1 MTLPI
6 EWQGIPISLTEE
18 QSKIASTLYVF
29 LKEQAENN
37 GLASHIILKEKV
49 TLSLEKNKSLLQD
62 RVIQD
67 FKPLK
72 TAYETLKVLSK
83 VIIALNAKLD
93 LNLPQLSVPSFA
105 PPVLNPFSCSNKEKS
120 VVKCLQLRRQ
130 IEQCFESRLIL
141 KPEVT
146 IPPLFRLGALIT
158 SSIIYGAL
166 LHQDLIVA
174 LIKSLMNR
182 PRCFLKAGE
191 QVAIQLSLAW
201 RGEPASEWRLFY
213 PDAMTEALFVTF
225 PSAEIQTIPTDDNEL
240 KRFAWKAIKQFLMS
254 ADLPKDKIPH
264 SLNALIEESKTV
276 FDLKLPPILS
286 SYASRRIVSHSLK
299 PHVVARLF
307 GERFDIGTKATP
319 EDMEISASNK
329 SLLLNVD
336 DISEVEPNWL
346 YQLRDALREKLPND
360 VLVKLDGYAL
370 KNIADEVYAN
380 TYFNFAKF
388 LLNNVSA
395 NGNKLTLKTINMYV
409 VSVSRRLG
417 CRLGQVDPSTLIS
430 GALENFYLEILEDD
444 AGEEQL
450 GLRRSIARALREFH
464 HFLNKKYC
472 VTPINANATLGIG
485 RGLMPVDAN
494 IMSYDEFH
502 QFEQMLPTVARQE
515 FSHITQQQEL
525 VEVAYLIGLLGHRCG
540 LRRSEAL
547 MLQPIDFCDGAF
559 PELLIRPTEYRRLKS
574 SSSRRKVP
582 LYALLEPSEVQR
594 FRAWTTK
601 QRKQQ
606 PDGLFIFS
614 IPELSQGAM
623 SQDLIFNL
631 IHRAMRDATGDES
644 LRFHHLRHSF
654 ACWTTMRLLL
664 SNLKKMPHPFN
675 HMPMTSLMLAR
686 ANEFRLKLYG
696 SSDPTRRSMYAVA
709 SLLGHSGPDMSEE
722 HYIHMFDW
730 LLRIF
735 INHDKS
741 ILPKHNDLIA
751 WTNIPNTTKYVYKK
765 KTLEI
770 FFLESIYKYCYPDW
784 VKALKNNNLKPSVIP
799 QPHSLLKLTERTGIF
814 DLIDKFLFMY
824 FVSNESMEQCLEVA
838 KFQPLQASVLIEAA
852 QYVSELVTNNGLGG
866 TRHRVVNVQRD
877 KITGNKEAV
886 PEFIKPIHERDL
898 QVLALLSPKFIEL
911 ICTQRNQFKN
921 INTFYIKH
929 QWKTK
934 SETIFE
940 FGSEIQEAKD
950 FYECLINLGIVKRN
964 ITFISYDPKERSS
977 FRNNWK
983 KVLGLPN
990 AVFTKNV
997 PPNIKN
1003 KQCETWLGIKP
1014 VFNTIDASKANEGS
1028 ISFRYLMVMSYLLIQ
1043 MDECLMKVVESDLV

>member
-6 EWQGIPISLTEE
+6 EWQDIPISLTKG
-18 QSKIASTLYVF
+18 QSEIASKLYPF
-29 LKEQAENN
+29 LKAQAKNN
-37 GLASHIILKEKV
+37 DLASDIIYKEKIS
-49 TLSLEKNKSLLQD
+49 LSLEKDKAVLQD
-62 RVIQD
+62 LVIQH

-72 TAYETLKVLSK
+72 NAYETLRVLSK
-83 VIIALNAKLD
+83 VRIALNAKLD

-105 PPVLNPFSCSNKEKS
+105 SPVHNPFSCSNKEKS
-120 VVKCLQLRRQ
+120 LVDCLQARRQ
-130 IEQCFESRLIL
+130 IEQCFSSRLIL

-166 LHQDLIVA
+166 LHSDLIIA

-182 PRCFLKAGE
+182 PHCFLKAGE

-240 KRFAWKAIKQFLMS
+240 KRFAWKAIKQFLIS

-264 SLNALIEESKTV
+264 SLNALINESLTV

-286 SYASRRIVSHSLK
+286 SYASRRIISHSLK

-307 GERFDIGTKATP
+307 GERFDVDIKAALA
-319 EDMEISASNK
+319 DMEISASNS

-336 DISEVEPNWL
+336 DLSDVEPSWL
-346 YQLRDALREKLPND
+346 YQLRDALRGKLPND
-360 VLVKLDGYAL
+360 ALVKLDGYAQ
-370 KNIADEVYAN
+370 KIIADEAYAQ

-388 LLNNVSA
+388 LLSNVSA

-417 CRLGQVDPSTLIS
+417 CRLGQVDPSTLS
-430 GALENFYLEILEDD
+430 LAALESLYLEILEDD

-464 HFLNKKYC
+464 HFLNKEYG
-472 VTPINANATLGIG
+472 VTSINANATLGIG

-502 QFEQMLPTVARQE
+502 QFEQMLPIVARQE

-525 VEVAYLIGLLGHRCG
+525 VEVAYLIALLGHRCG

-547 MLQPIDFCDGAF
+547 MLQHIDFCDGAF

-582 LYALLEPSEVQR
+582 LYALLEQSEVQR

-654 ACWTTMRLLL
+654 ACWSTMRLLL
-664 SNLKKMPHPFN
+664 SNLKQMMHPFN
-675 HMPMTSLMLAR
+675 QLPMTSALLAG
-686 ANEFRLKLYG
+686 AKEFRIKLYG

-741 ILPKHNDLIA
+741 ILPKREDLIA
-751 WTNIPNTTKYVYKK
+751 WTNIPNTTKYEYKK
-765 KTLEI
+765 KTPEI
-770 FFLESIYKYCYPDW
+770 FFLESIYKYCYPNW
-784 VKALKNNNLKPSVIP
+784 VKALKKNKLKPSVIP

-838 KFQPLQASVLIEAA
+838 KFQPLQASVLFEAA
-852 QYVSELVTNNGLGG
+852 QYVSELVTNNGGGG
-866 TRHRVVNVQRD
+866 TRHRAVNVQRD

-886 PEFIKPIHERDL
+886 PVFRKPIHERDL

-911 ICTQRNQFKN
+911 IRTQRNQFKN
-921 INTFYIKH
+921 INTFYIKN

-934 SETIFE
+934 NEAIFE

-950 FYECLINLGIVKRN
+950 FYQCLIGLGLVRRN
-964 ITFISYDPKERSS
+964 ITFISYDSKERSS
-977 FRNNWK
+977 FRNGWK
-983 KVLGLPN
+983 KALELSNV
-990 AVFTKNV
+990 VFTKNK
-997 PPNIKN
+997 PPNRKN
-1003 KQCETWLGIKP
+1003 KRSNTWLGIRP
-1014 VFNTIDASKANEGS
+1014 VFNTDDASKASEGS

-1043 MDECLMKVVESDLV
+1043 MDECMIKVV